1 MVSNIHA
8 SCCILF
14 GFLQITLLS
23 RIIPPY
29 QFGILTIIIAITLL
43 AETLSDFGISNSII
57 QQKDIDDIQLS
68 TLYWINVLFGIFV
81 FISFLFRSNTNCC
94 LVRNCRAKTPY
105 TNNCFCFLVIPHGQ
119 QYRALLQKK
128 NLNLILSE
136 KLSLYPIY

>member
-1 MVSNIHA
+1 MSLKQKTIRSAKWSAISTLVVV
-8 SCCILF
+8 LF

-68 TLYWINVLFGIFV
+68 T
-81 FISFLFRSNTNCC
+81 
-94 LVRNCRAKTPY
+94 
-105 TNNCFCFLVIPHGQ
+105 
-119 QYRALLQKK
+119 
-128 NLNLILSE
+128 
-136 KLSLYPIY
+136 

>member
-1 MVSNIHA
+1 MSLKQKTIRSAKWSAISTIVVV
-8 SCCILF
+8 LF

-57 QQKDIDDIQLS
+57 QQKDIDDLQLS

-81 FISFLFRSNTNCC
+81 FISFYFAATRIAVWLGIVE
-94 LVRNCRAKTPY
+94 LKP
-105 TNNCFCFLVIPHGQ
+105 
-119 QYRALLQKK
+119 
-128 NLNLILSE
+128 LIQIIASAF
-136 KLSLYPIY
+136 